1 LDEIPHEP
9 HSAGAH
15 PEDSAGE
22 DRRSAPSTDLVP
34 AQGPVH
40 PVEDERSAELQRR
53 QEVTLLPAVAA
64 ATSGFLLGV
73 ATFVIVKVLR
83 RPKPN
88 RLARRVRGRRGG
100 DKLEIAHSR
109 SFLVDVHLLDR
120 R

>member
-1 LDEIPHEP
+1 MEE
-9 HSAGAH
+9 
-15 PEDSAGE
+15 
-22 DRRSAPSTDLVP
+22 PSTDLVP
-34 AQGPVH
+34 LQGAAR
-40 PVEDERSAELQRR
+40 PVEDDRSAELQRR
-53 QEVTLLPAVAA
+53 EDVSLLPAVAA

-88 RLARRVRGRRGG
+88 RLVRRSRRRRGG